1 MKRID
6 VIYGGEHYSI
16 GGRDLDELLGEI
28 ESGMAAGLHW
38 LTVNDGEGA
47 PRWAHLLLTPGVP
60 IAVIPIPDPLP
71 ENGNGSSEDDAG
83 PAVQP

>member
-6 VIYGGEHYSI
+6 VVYGGERYSI
-16 GGRDLDELLGEI
+16 GGRELDELLGEI
-28 ESGMAAGLHW
+28 EAGIAGGVHW

-60 IAVIPIPDPLP
+60 IAVIPIPDEAPPLAGDRSGDGP
-71 ENGNGSSEDDAG
+71 SDDIR
-83 PAVQP
+83 P